1 MKKRT
6 KLSLRTTIYLTI
18 VALLALTGVFYA
30 ANPDKFATASKSVAA
45 PDAPMAHP
53 TPFAMLEGPN
63 GVAALPDVVLATQQ
77 LSQNLSAI
85 DCQGNVTTVATI
97 PGAVGSPVEKYLA
110 VAPAQSTAAGFT
122 PRDVFITQGT
132 DIFKFSGGIVTPF
145 ATLGCPVSTH
155 SSLTFDHV
163 GTFGNK
169 MIATCENGPVWTVAE
184 NPITHL
190 GDVTLIAIVNSGGS
204 TEGPAIAPTPGPGGV
219 PPGFG
224 PLGGQILVADD
235 ENGQVHAIDYHA
247 GHAVTLN
254 VFNWV
259 SPDWLGAESINVIPN
274 TPCANCSE
282 GAYFQAI
289 FDGGLHPNTI
299 IKFPLTD
306 FIGLGGSILVNS
318 ESIPGH
324 GTALVSFNPVTN
336 AYETTVF
343 DNEVGRQ
350 EGASFV
356 DCDVPTPTPS
366 PTPTPEIPT
375 PTPSPTPTATP
386 SGFCPLTI
394 GYWKNHSNA
403 WPVNSLML
411 GSKTYTKAELLSI
424 LNNTGGGDASMILAV
439 QLIAAKLNIAA
450 GSDPAPIASTITHA
464 DGLLS
469 PFSGKLPY
477 HVAPS
482 SNIGQMMVSDGSTL
496 DNYNNGRLTPRCR
509 SGQPAQP
516 ARPGRPDR
524 PGR

>member
-6 KLSLRTTIYLTI
+6 KISLRTKIYLTI
-18 VALLALTGVFYA
+18 VGLLGLTGGFYA
-30 ANPDKFATASKSVAA
+30 PNQSPFAT
-45 PDAPMAHP
+45 
-53 TPFAMLEGPN
+53 LQGPN
-63 GVAALPDVVLATQQ
+63 GVAAIPNVVLATQQ

-97 PGAVGSPVEKYLA
+97 PGAVGTPVEKYLA
-110 VAPAQSTAAGFT
+110 VAPTQATAAGFT

-132 DIFKFSGGIVTPF
+132 DIFKFSGGIVAPF

-386 SGFCPLTI
+386 ATCTGLFVI
-394 GYWKNHSNA
+394 GDRDAVVGQHVTFWGAQWRKKNH
-403 WPVNSLML
+403 L
-411 GSKTYTKAELLSI
+411 I
-424 LNNTGGGDASMILAV
+424 GGTAPASF
-439 QLIAAKLNIAA
+439 K
-450 GSDPAPIASTITHA
+450 GFA
-464 DGLLS
+464 DCAN
-469 PFSGKLPY
+469 PPC
-477 HVAPS
+477 
-482 SNIGQMMVSDGSTL
+482 
-496 DNYNNGRLTPRCR
+496 GRTW
-509 SGQPAQP
+509 
-516 ARPGRPDR
+516 
-524 PGR
+524 